1 MCISTKLNDMETN
14 AVITIARQELTV
26 AIRNKWTL
34 IFAVVFGSLML
45 AISYFG
51 TMTAGE
57 IGFQGFNR
65 TTASLLSLVLYLIP
79 LVALMMGT
87 QSFLSRSG
95 DDELLFAQPISR
107 AEVLVGKLVG
117 LFAAMVTAT
126 FAGFGLGG
134 LVIAAQAGS
143 NDFLG
148 YPIFV
153 MLSLALSAVFL
164 SLSMLV
170 AMACRR
176 QPKAFGLAL
185 VFWFFFVIFYDLLV
199 LGGSLLFGERTANY
213 FIFASLFGNPVDMV
227 RVAGL
232 LSLKGAEI
240 FGAGGAALLKFLGGY
255 VQGVAAL
262 VLGLVV
268 WTIAPVIVS
277 FRLLRDQD
285 I

>member
-1 MCISTKLNDMETN
+1 MDINS
-14 AVITIARQELTV
+14 VWIIARQELKV
-26 AIRNKWTL
+26 AVRNKWTL
-34 IFAVVFGSLML
+34 IFAFIFGSLVL

-87 QSFLSRSG
+87 QSFLSAGG
-95 DDELLFAQPISR
+95 DDEILFSQPVSR
-107 AEVLVGKLVG
+107 GEVLTGKLLG

-126 FAGFGLGG
+126 FVGFGLGG
-134 LVIAAQAGS
+134 LVIATQTDAE
-143 NDFLG
+143 DFIG

-153 MLSLALSAVFL
+153 ALSLVLSLVFL

-170 AMACRR
+170 AIGSHRR
-176 QPKAFGLAL
+176 TRAFGVAL
-185 VFWFFFVIFYDLLV
+185 LVWFFFVIFYDLLV
-199 LGGSLLFGERTANY
+199 LGGSLMFKERTANY

-227 RVAGL
+227 RVTGL
-232 LSLKGAEI
+232 LSLKGGEV
-240 FGAGGAALLKFLGGY
+240 FGAAGAALLKFMGGQT
-255 VQGVAAL
+255 QGIIAL
-262 VLGLVV
+262 ALSLLV
-268 WTIAPVIVS
+268 WTLAPLFASVK
-277 FRLLRDQD
+277 LLRRQD

>member
-1 MCISTKLNDMETN
+1 MEIN
-14 AVITIARQELTV
+14 SILTIARQELTV
-26 AIRNKWTL
+26 AVRNKWTV
-34 IFAVVFGSLML
+34 IFAFVFGSIVL

-87 QSFLSRSG
+87 QSFLTTAG
-95 DDELLFAQPISR
+95 DDEMLFSQPVSR
-107 AEVLVGKLVG
+107 AEILLGKLVG

-126 FAGFGLGG
+126 FVGFGIGG
-134 LVIAAQAGS
+134 LIIATQTDA

-153 MLSLALSAVFL
+153 GLSLALSLVFL
-164 SLSMLV
+164 SLSMLAAV
-170 AMACRR
+170 ACGRR
-176 QPKAFGLAL
+176 TKSFGVAL
-185 VFWFFFVIFYDLLV
+185 LVWFFFVIFYDLLV
-199 LGGSLLFGERTANY
+199 LGGSLLFREKTANY

-232 LSLKGAEI
+232 LSLKGGEI
-240 FGAGGAALLKFLGGY
+240 FGAAGAALLKFMGG
-255 VQGVAAL
+255 QAQAIAAL
-262 VLGLVV
+262 ALSLLL
-268 WTIAPVIVS
+268 WTLAPVLIS
-277 FRLLRDQD
+277 FRIVRRQD